1 MEMTRAG
8 LLLLLV
14 CSAHSYRFRSG
25 AGRGLAV
32 RNPDAEWDRLATMMS
47 EERRVAS
54 SPGRWKASPLK
65 ANVDTFPQFKL
76 ISMSKYPK
84 EAFKPEKGVRP
95 LPAFATEILVVPSST
110 GTTTAAA
117 AARAPVVEVLCHLDR
132 IYVRVLRAGFRSV
145 DAYKYMKLG
154 SCPVNQGTKEHYY
167 FLYLLTTD
175 CNYKK
180 ESLPDVLSYTNV
192 LEYNPTGPVLR
203 ELPFVVPVQCKYHR
217 LFHSYKVGFNPIL
230 QGGTVFKELTP
241 KQNAVLQAQDA
252 SGNALSGSK
261 TYTLGQPMFFEAKTA
276 DATTQSGN
284 QRMYINECFMTA
296 DQSPNSTPKYTVI
309 KNQGCM
315 IDSKLISQSKFLS
328 GSSKMSQKFQVSAFI
343 FKDRVSTSSV
353 SQQLYMHCDVTM
365 GESPPSPSSKA
376 CNYDSATKKW
386 KELYGSD
393 SVCTCCETTC
403 PSAQATASKK
413 TISSASW
420 KVNLSD
426 KDGHVNVEPRMR
438 SLDTD
443 QFNLDDSDMAVHA
456 DFINYWEDD

>member
-14 CSAHSYRFRSG
+14 CAAYSYQFRSG

-32 RNPDAEWDRLATMMS
+32 RNPDAEWDRLTTVMS
-47 EERRVAS
+47 EERNVAS
-54 SPGRWKASPLK
+54 SPRAWKATQLK
-65 ANVDTFPQFKL
+65 ANKDTFPRYKL
-76 ISMSKYPK
+76 ISKFKFQK
-84 EAFKPEKGVRP
+84 EAFKPERGVRP
-95 LPAFATEILVVPSST
+95 LPAFATEVLVVPSNT
-110 GTTTAAA
+110 GTTTVA
-117 AARAPVVEVLCHLDR
+117 AARAPQVEILCHLDR
-132 IYVRVLRAGFRSV
+132 IYVRVLRVGFRSL

-175 CNYKK
+175 CNFKK
-180 ESLPDVLSYTNV
+180 ESLPDYLSYSAV
-192 LEYNPTGPVLR
+192 LQYNPTGPVIR

-252 SGNALSGSK
+252 LGNALSGSK
-261 TYTLGQPMFFEAKTA
+261 TYILGQLMFFEAKTA
-276 DATTQSGN
+276 EATTKSGD

-296 DQSPNSTPKYTVI
+296 DQSPNSQPKYTVI
-309 KNQGCM
+309 ANRGCM

-328 GSSKMSQKFQVSAFI
+328 GSSKMSQRFQVSAFI
-343 FKDRVSTSSV
+343 FKDMVSTSSV
-353 SQQLYMHCDVTM
+353 SQQLYMHCEVTL
-365 GESPPSPSSKA
+365 GVSPPSPSSKA

-386 KELYGSD
+386 KELYGHD

-443 QFNLDDSDMAVHA
+443 QFNLEDSDMAVHA